1 MKMGTNQT
9 TDDQASS
16 QVHNGSIADTDT
28 PSMHI
33 RQLSPVMAA
42 EVIGLDLRHPFDEQ
56 TRQVIHKAF
65 LDYQVLVF
73 RDQNLSKAEQIAFTG
88 QFGQLEEHRSRNL
101 GDAEFPLVHVVNNLG
116 ADGQPNGKLKSTA
129 WHTDKSFRPAPAMAT
144 ILHAVMLPPD
154 GGDTC
159 FANMYDAYEA
169 LSAAQK
175 SQIDNVRVVHSWP
188 MSRENANHAM
198 SEEETKAN
206 PPMSH
211 ALARVHPETGRRC
224 LYLGIHAAYLED
236 VDFERGRARIIEL
249 EAHATQPQF
258 VYRHRWQQGDL
269 LMWDNRCLLHRADA
283 NFDVAHFPRVMHR
296 TCLVGTPT
304 EGQRIARAPLR

>member
-1 MKMGTNQT
+1 MKMSTNQT

-73 RDQNLSKAEQIAFTG
+73 RGQSLSKAEQIAFTG

-116 ADGQPNGKLKSTA
+116 ADGQ
-129 WHTDKSFRPAPAMAT
+129 
-144 ILHAVMLPPD
+144 
-154 GGDTC
+154 
-159 FANMYDAYEA
+159 
-169 LSAAQK
+169 Q
-175 SQIDNVRVVHSWP
+175 
-188 MSRENANHAM
+188 
-198 SEEETKAN
+198 
-206 PPMSH
+206 
-211 ALARVHPETGRRC
+211 
-224 LYLGIHAAYLED
+224 
-236 VDFERGRARIIEL
+236 
-249 EAHATQPQF
+249 
-258 VYRHRWQQGDL
+258 
-269 LMWDNRCLLHRADA
+269 NRCHRRLAA
-283 NFDVAHFPRVMHR
+283 TSPHAGWWPSQVPGGR
-296 TCLVGTPT
+296 TCPCAMRLT
-304 EGQRIARAPLR
+304 